1 MLSKYDMIILINDYQ
16 KLRYGNLQESMLC
29 SRKERKRGSVKALFF
44 IVMAIG
50 WILGTILDEMLS
62 QRGIFA
68 LIFAILAPV
77 YVLYLQIEAELAEMR
92 GEKGGEEKSTD
103 VQKLFSRTLQEC
115 AAAFHE
121 GEYNEQFVE
130 RLVTLQACSMQMQEA
145 DALKISQVLGKFL
158 WMENFRKLKKEDF
171 SFIYE
176 WIEQYVRKKVH
187 HTDEVAALERHLAEL
202 IEK

>member
-1 MLSKYDMIILINDYQ
+1 
-16 KLRYGNLQESMLC
+16 MLC

-92 GEKGGEEKSTD
+92 DEKGGAEKSTD

-115 AAAFHE
+115 ADAFHE

-130 RLVTLQACSMQMQEA
+130 RLAALQACSMQMQEA

-158 WMENFRKLKKEDF
+158 WMENFRKLKKEDI

>member
-1 MLSKYDMIILINDYQ
+1 M
-16 KLRYGNLQESMLC
+16 
-29 SRKERKRGSVKALFF
+29 KALFF

-92 GEKGGEEKSTD
+92 GEKGGAEKSTD
-103 VQKLFSRTLQEC
+103 VQNLFSRTLQEC

-130 RLVTLQACSMQMQEA
+130 RLAALQACSMQMQEA

-158 WMENFRKLKKEDF
+158 WMENFHKLKKEDI

-202 IEK
+202 IEE

>member
-29 SRKERKRGSVKALFF
+29 SRKERKRGRVKALFF

-121 GEYNEQFVE
+121 GEYNEH
-130 RLVTLQACSMQMQEA
+130 A
-145 DALKISQVLGKFL
+145 DARGRRAKNFSSARKISLDGKL
-158 WMENFRKLKKEDF
+158 SQIKKRRF
-171 SFIYE
+171 FIYLRMDRT
-176 WIEQYVRKKVH
+176 IC
-187 HTDEVAALERHLAEL
+187 T
-202 IEK
+202 

>member
-1 MLSKYDMIILINDYQ
+1 M
-16 KLRYGNLQESMLC
+16 
-29 SRKERKRGSVKALFF
+29 KALFF

-92 GEKGGEEKSTD
+92 GEKGGAEKSTD

-130 RLVTLQACSMQMQEA
+130 RLAALQACSMQMQEA

-158 WMENFRKLKKEDF
+158 WMENFRKLKKEDI

-176 WIEQYVRKKVH
+176 WIEQYVCKKVH
-187 HTDEVAALERHLAEL
+187 RTDEVAALESHLAEL